1 MEILTTGQVG
11 EEDEDG
17 DNLEVPNHA
26 DENL

>member
-11 EEDEDG
+11 EENEDD
-17 DNLEVPNHA
+17 DNPKSPNHA

>member
-11 EEDEDG
+11 EENEDD